1 MDDRTDPD
9 DLHTIL
15 SEQRRDLMA
24 AKTLDSDLDM
34 AFKLQ
39 MQEAMAASLAL
50 KPLFAS
56 SSSSRNSPPP
66 SPPHDAILDLAATL
80 MLEDVERFAQEWEDH
95 ERTVSEMMK
104 TKEELNRRI
113 HDQKFAAD
121 LRDVPDDYWAKH
133 GDYYERP
140 YCADES
146 SSSSSTK
153 AAAVETEN
161 LRLYCKGLVSEERVR
176 DMKVVVAG
184 AGVAICDPRDNLIF
198 EARKNLEAVADGV
211 VLSNEAAELEAIIE
225 GLNKALTLDLKS
237 VTFYCDDY
245 MLYQYVT
252 NRVRPGNSKVATL
265 VNQVALLQ
273 RKFEYCSPSLVA
285 RTDIKFAL
293 KVAREAIVSQITW
306 RADSSNG
313 KSLKETCVICFEET
327 DVAEMFSIDGCLHRY
342 CCSCM
347 KQHVEVKFL
356 NGMGAECPH
365 EGCKNEV
372 NIDSCAKFLAPKL
385 VEAISQRIKESSI
398 PVTDKVYCPNPRCSA
413 LMSKKEVLEYTKTT
427 FVRAEQTGARRCMKC
442 HYYFCINCKVPWHFN
457 MTCYDYKRSH
467 PYPHREDQLLNSLAT
482 KKLWRQ
488 CVKCNHMVELAEG
501 CYHITCR
508 CGYEF
513 CYTCGAEWKNKKATC
528 SCRIW
533 DERNI
538 IREQPQQAQ
547 LIIREQPR
555 QAQPIIR
562 EQPRQAQP
570 IIRAQRRQ
578 AQPTI
583 REQPRQAQP
592 IIREQP
598 RQVRR
603 RQ

>member
-1 MDDRTDPD
+1 MYSPLCNKCPLLLPFLDALALQKGKQNVNYRRTDTEDPLCFLLLKNQPAPRPPHRPIMDDRTDPD

-104 TKEELNRRI
+104 TKEDLNRRI

-245 MLYQYVT
+245 MLYQYV
-252 NRVRPGNSKVATL
+252 S
-265 VNQVALLQ
+265 
-273 RKFEYCSPSLVA
+273 
-285 RTDIKFAL
+285 
-293 KVAREAIVSQITW
+293 
-306 RADSSNG
+306 
-313 KSLKETCVICFEET
+313 
-327 DVAEMFSIDGCLHRY
+327 FSIKHSL
-342 CCSCM
+342 
-347 KQHVEVKFL
+347 L
-356 NGMGAECPH
+356 
-365 EGCKNEV
+365 
-372 NIDSCAKFLAPKL
+372 L
-385 VEAISQRIKESSI
+385 VFFYLFS
-398 PVTDKVYCPNPRCSA
+398 
-413 LMSKKEVLEYTKTT
+413 
-427 FVRAEQTGARRCMKC
+427 
-442 HYYFCINCKVPWHFN
+442 
-457 MTCYDYKRSH
+457 
-467 PYPHREDQLLNSLAT
+467 NSLFN
-482 KKLWRQ
+482 WVGV
-488 CVKCNHMVELAEG
+488 CVYVNGSRVDC
-501 CYHITCR
+501 
-508 CGYEF
+508 
-513 CYTCGAEWKNKKATC
+513 
-528 SCRIW
+528 
-533 DERNI
+533 
-538 IREQPQQAQ
+538 
-547 LIIREQPR
+547 
-555 QAQPIIR
+555 
-562 EQPRQAQP
+562 
-570 IIRAQRRQ
+570 
-578 AQPTI
+578 
-583 REQPRQAQP
+583 
-592 IIREQP
+592 
-598 RQVRR
+598 
-603 RQ
+603 

>member
-9 DLHTIL
+9 DLDTIL

-50 KPLFAS
+50 NPSLAS
-56 SSSSRNSPPP
+56 GSSSRNSPPP
-66 SPPHDAILDLAATL
+66 SPPHDALNDAILDLAAAL

-104 TKEELNRRI
+104 TKEDLNRRI

-121 LRDVPDDYWAKH
+121 LRDVPEDYWDKH

-184 AGVAICDPRDNLIF
+184 AGIAICDPRDNLIF
-198 EARKNLEAVADGV
+198 EARKNLEAVVDGV
-211 VLSNEAAELEAIIE
+211 VLSNEASELEAIVE
-225 GLNKALTLDLKS
+225 GLNKALTMDLKS

-245 MLYQYVT
+245 MLYQY
-252 NRVRPGNSKVATL
+252 
-265 VNQVALLQ
+265 
-273 RKFEYCSPSLVA
+273 
-285 RTDIKFAL
+285 
-293 KVAREAIVSQITW
+293 
-306 RADSSNG
+306 
-313 KSLKETCVICFEET
+313 
-327 DVAEMFSIDGCLHRY
+327 
-342 CCSCM
+342 
-347 KQHVEVKFL
+347 HVEVKFL

-372 NIDSCAKFLAPKL
+372 NIDSCAEFLAPKL

-427 FVRAEQTGARRCMKC
+427 FVHAEQTGARRCMKC

-467 PYPHREDQLLNSLAT
+467 PYPHPEDQLLNSLAT
-482 KKLWRQ
+482 TKLWRQ

-538 IREQPQQAQ
+538 ILEQP
-547 LIIREQPR
+547 
-555 QAQPIIR
+555 
-562 EQPRQAQP
+562 
-570 IIRAQRRQ
+570 
-578 AQPTI
+578 
-583 REQPRQAQP
+583 
-592 IIREQP
+592 
-598 RQVRR
+598 
-603 RQ
+603 